1 LQHYRTLAALP
12 LVLGEKRK
20 DDAEYLDT
28 CRIKRNTAEYN
39 VAGVAT
45 KQDASELADFVK
57 GLREEVLDWLRKHR
71 PELIP

>member
-1 LQHYRTLAALP
+1 LP
-12 LVLGEKRK
+12 LVLGEERK
-20 DDAEYLDT
+20 DDTEYLDT

-39 VAGVAT
+39 MAGVAT

-57 GLREEVLDWLRKHR
+57 ELREQVLDWLKKQR